1 MEATDITGRLNNLKS
16 QIETGK
22 TEKAKA
28 QANLETY
35 TKQQEE
41 LIAQLGQLGV
51 KPENLD
57 AEIAKLDQEIAANL
71 AEAEKL
77 LAPPAPTVQSAPATA
92 AA

>member
-1 MEATDITGRLNNLKS
+1 METTEITARLNNLKS

-35 TKQQEE
+35 TKQKDD
-41 LIAQLGQLGV
+41 LVAQLGQLGV
-51 KPENLD
+51 TPENLD
-57 AEIAKLDQEIAANL
+57 SEIARLDQEITANL

-77 LAPPAPTVQSAPATA
+77 LGPAAPALVTGS
-92 AA
+92 

>member
-1 MEATDITGRLNNLKS
+1 MEATDITARLNNLKS
-16 QIETGK
+16 QIEIGK

-51 KPENLD
+51 TPENLD
-57 AEIAKLDQEIAANL
+57 AEISKLDQEIAGNL

-77 LAPPAPTVQSAPATA
+77 LAPPVPVFSHASAPAQ
-92 AA
+92 